1 MIIRSATAADLAGIA
16 LIQSATPDA
25 SQWDPASY
33 LDYACMV
40 AADGETQDGET
51 VVGFLVFRE
60 TGPGEHEILNLA
72 VHPGARR
79 RGVARQ
85 LLKAVL
91 APGRGKWFLEVRAA
105 NFGAIQLYE
114 NLGFRQVARRE
125 GYYLNPSES
134 GIVMRLDS

>member
-1 MIIRSATAADLAGIA
+1 MTIRSATAADLAGIA
-16 LIQSATPDA
+16 LIQSAAPEA
-25 SQWDPASY
+25 SHWDTLSY

-40 AADGETQDGET
+40 AVDGTTEDGGA

-60 TGPGEHEILNLA
+60 IGPDEHEILNLA

-85 LLKAVL
+85 LLMAVL

-105 NFGAIQLYE
+105 NLGAIQLYE
-114 NLGFRQVARRE
+114 NLGFRQAARRV
-125 GYYLNPSES
+125 GYYLNPPEA
-134 GIVMRLDS
+134 GIVMRFDS